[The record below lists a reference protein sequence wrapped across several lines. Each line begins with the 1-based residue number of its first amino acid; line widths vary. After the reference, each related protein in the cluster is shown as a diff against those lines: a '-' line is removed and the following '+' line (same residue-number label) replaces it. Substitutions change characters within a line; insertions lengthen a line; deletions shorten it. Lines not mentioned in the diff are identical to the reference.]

1 MEQFLKIGLIINTH
15 GLKGELKVNPQTDN
29 IDRFKKLKRVYIA
42 GEEKQVEGC
51 KFLNDKVVLKI
62 QGIDSIEVANKYRN
76 KYIEVKRED
85 AVELPEGRYYV
96 ADIIGC
102 KVLDEDGNY
111 LGKVKEVIHT
121 KNNDVYWVE
130 GKKELLIPVLKTIVV
145 KIDIE
150 NEEII
155 IKPVKTWL
163 LE

>member
-15 GLKGELKVNPQTDN
+15 GLKGELKINPQTDN
-29 IDRFKKLKRVYIA
+29 IERFKDLKRVYIN
-42 GEEKQVEGC
+42 GEEKKVEGC
-51 KFLNDKVVLKI
+51 KFLNDKVALKVE
-62 QGIDSIEVANKYRN
+62 GIDNIEVANKYRN
-76 KYIEVKRED
+76 KYIEVARED

-96 ADIIGC
+96 ADVIGC
-102 KVLDEDGNY
+102 NVLDEEGNH
-111 LGKVKEVIHT
+111 LGKVKEVIQT

-150 NEEII
+150 NKEII